1 MIKYVLTAVVMLALV
16 ACDQGKEAAKAGK
29 KAEVA
34 NKPAT
39 GRSATTRSK
48 TQSKKVSTKPV
59 PAKASAKDIP
69 YIDPNLAFKGETLYL
84 QNCVF
89 CHQADAI
96 GKPGVAP
103 SLTNQEFLSIAPVD
117 FLYETIRDGRPGT
130 GMPPFKH
137 LGKEGITAIVA
148 YLRDHAKL
156 PSRIKEVDS
165 QPRSQG
171 DERRGKLIFEQICAT
186 CHGPGGNGYAAGG
199 TGTAIGKRGFL
210 DKVSDGFIRVTI
222 KEGRSFTRML
232 PFQGPN
238 ALADLDDQTIDDI
251 IAYLRTAPAEKKQP

>member
-1 MIKYVLTAVVMLALV
+1 MIKYVLTAVAVLALV
-16 ACDQGKEAAKAGK
+16 ACDQGQDTGKTGAADK
-29 KAEVA
+29 VA
-34 NKPAT
+34 NKPVAAANP
-39 GRSATTRSK
+39 ATTQPK
-48 TQSKKVSTKPV
+48 KVAAKPASKKNP
-59 PAKASAKDIP
+59 AKDIP
-69 YIDPNLAFKGETLYL
+69 YVDPNLAFKGELLYQ

-137 LGKEGITAIVA
+137 LGKEGIMAIVA
-148 YLRDHAKL
+148 FLRDHAKL

-171 DERRGKLIFEQICAT
+171 DERRGKLVFEQICAT

-199 TGTAIGKRGFL
+199 TGTAIGKKGFL

-232 PFQGPN
+232 PFQGPQ
-238 ALADLDDQTIDDI
+238 ALADLDDKTIDDI